1 MIRENH
7 KYISLS
13 LHNEFDSVPTKS
25 IKLIFKEL
33 KMCIKTVYTCFIICI
48 KSINMNLYR
57 LSCSYEEEGGGKK
70 VDQKWFL

>member
-13 LHNEFDSVPTKS
+13 LHNESDSVPNKS
-25 IKLIFKEL
+25 IKLIFKGL
-33 KMCIKTVYTCFIICI
+33 KAFKILVYSSFIVSI

-57 LSCSYEEEGGGKK
+57 YIVQLGKRRGKK
-70 VDQKWFL
+70 VDQKWTL

>member
-1 MIRENH
+1 MIRESH

-13 LHNEFDSVPTKS
+13 LHNEFDSVPVKS

-33 KMCIKTVYTCFIICI
+33 KMCIKTVYTGFIIYI

-57 LSCSYEEEGGGKK
+57 LSCSYEEGGGERK
-70 VDQKWFL
+70 

>member
-13 LHNEFDSVPTKS
+13 LHNESDSVPYKS

-33 KMCIKTVYTCFIICI
+33 KVCIKEDYTDLSISVE
-48 KSINMNLYR
+48 SINMNLYR
-57 LSCSYEEEGGGKK
+57 LSCS
-70 VDQKWFL
+70 